1 MTSQE
6 IMQRAIDL
14 SREGMRQENAAAFAA
29 VIVRNGEIV
38 GEGWNRALQDF
49 DPTAH
54 GEVMA
59 IRDACRKLETL
70 DLSDCEL
77 YTSCEPCPLCVA
89 AIYYAGIKRMYYAAS
104 LEQSAQIAPY
114 PDSHFLCEELNRP
127 VRERAM
133 PATQLMA
140 EEAVAVLTEWRDRP
154 EFLLHFPHH
163 QDRTD

>member
-1 MTSQE
+1 MR
-6 IMQRAIDL
+6 RAIDL
-14 SREGMRQENAAAFAA
+14 SRERMREENAAPFAA

-54 GEVMA
+54 GEVVA
-59 IRDACRKLETL
+59 IRDACRNLETL

-77 YTSCEPCPLCVA
+77 YTSCEPCPLCVSA
-89 AIYYAGIKRMYYAAS
+89 MHYAGIKRMHYAAS

-114 PDSHFLCEELNRP
+114 PDSRFLCEELSRP

-133 PATQLMA
+133 PAEQLMA
-140 EEAVAVLTEWRDRP
+140 EEAVAVLVEWRDRP
-154 EFLLHFPHH
+154 GFLLHFPHYRG
-163 QDRTD
+163 QAD